1 MQVVSNCLDEF
12 LALFE
17 NFFEQ
22 NFLLRVL
29 NLFLFIVEIKCTQDL
44 QCESNL
50 QLQNREAHSKDII
63 IDVDSINIKTKHMR
77 PHIGV

>member
-1 MQVVSNCLDEF
+1 MSLAMQVVSNCLDEF

-44 QCESNL
+44 QSESKI
-50 QLQNREAHSKDII
+50 AAPK
-63 IDVDSINIKTKHMR
+63 
-77 PHIGV
+77 